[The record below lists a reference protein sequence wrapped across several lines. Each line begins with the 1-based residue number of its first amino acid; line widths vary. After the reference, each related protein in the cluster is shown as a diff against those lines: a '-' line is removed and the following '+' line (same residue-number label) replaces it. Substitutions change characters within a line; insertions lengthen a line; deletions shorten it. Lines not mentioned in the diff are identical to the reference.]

1 MARVLEHT
9 GCLMEVEAL
18 AGDLQGTPAYTRR
31 YVLKCCNISYHDGEG
46 VGFSMRCDEQNLL
59 LVRALA
65 PYIDA
70 ELPEVYL

>member
-9 GCLMEVEAL
+9 GCLTEVEAL
-18 AGDLQGTPAYTRR
+18 TGDLQGTPAYTRT

-46 VGFSMRCDEQNLL
+46 VGFSVRRDEQDLL

-65 PYIDA
+65 AYIDA
-70 ELPEVYL
+70 ELPEVHL